1 VEAAAE
7 AAAAEIAAAPWVA
20 TAKMAGEGA
29 TEEPMAVAA
38 TRGGEAD
45 VVVALDS
52 TAAAAEVEEQAPCW
66 ADTAEA
72 VVAAPAP
79 SPVGVVG
86 GQAVRVVGSGGHES
100 RRQIGPRRRSPPRA
114 HTAPRVSPRRTAPAM
129 ELGMR
134 FGCVDVALA
143 ALIAL

>member
-1 VEAAAE
+1 MEAAAE

-38 TRGGEAD
+38 TRGGEVD

-79 SPVGVVG
+79 SPVVWWEG
-86 GQAVRVVGSGGHES
+86 
-100 RRQIGPRRRSPPRA
+100 RRCGWWARA
-114 HTAPRVSPRRTAPAM
+114 AM
-129 ELGMR
+129 KVEDR
-134 FGCVDVALA
+134 
-143 ALIAL
+143 